1 MNVDRVFPHSV
12 LSHPYMHR
20 LRDNVEHFGVLQ
32 DGTGKY
38 FLYMVRFSSL
48 NELVQHYRT
57 SFISRPHGICLT
69 DPKDEVGRTDHF

>member
-12 LSHPYMHR
+12 LSHSYMYR
-20 LRDNVEHFGVLQ
+20 LRDTVQHFRVLQ
-32 DGTGKY
+32 DGTSKY

-57 SFISRPHGICLT
+57 SFISRLQGICLT
-69 DPKDEVGRTDHF
+69 DPKDEVGRTNHL